1 MQSKFL
7 KLATVVF
14 AITMCPIV
22 NAGIIFGDDSGNTT
36 FTLTEDIAFEATG
49 SSDSITR
56 FVFED
61 VYETA
66 PDVEFSGTVSNSIGV
81 EVEGV
86 DVAGLSATN
95 LWGPLKSV
103 QNQMDTKDFIISFE
117 NSLNFV
123 AGNTVTLKAGTA
135 VLSMTGYIP
144 TKAASGVVMVNSQ
157 GEALSD
163 RVEVETIRVP
173 EPATFA
179 LLFLGMFGI
188 AVRRLK

>member
-1 MQSKFL
+1 MPDKASPIPSEPLHPARDVNPALAPARRPPL
-7 KLATVVF
+7 KLVDA
-14 AITMCPIV
+14 
-22 NAGIIFGDDSGNTT
+22 AGIVD
-36 FTLTEDIAFEATG
+36 A
-49 SSDSITR
+49 
-56 FVFED
+56 
-61 VYETA
+61 
-66 PDVEFSGTVSNSIGV
+66 GV

-188 AVRRLK
+188 TVRRLK